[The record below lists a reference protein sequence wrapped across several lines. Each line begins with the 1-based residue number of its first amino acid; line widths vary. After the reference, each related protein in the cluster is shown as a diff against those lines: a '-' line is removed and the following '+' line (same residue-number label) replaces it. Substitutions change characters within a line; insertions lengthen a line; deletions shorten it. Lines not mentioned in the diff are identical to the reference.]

1 MLLTLTV
8 SAKRPVLTGRR
19 GKVDLLTLPARIR
32 EELGLHGMNLA
43 TDMLAGADRST
54 ISGLRDA
61 ADKSRCA
68 CLLLIELN
76 ALPLTSM
83 RADGEKAQARVMN
96 ILEAASLLG
105 CNSAAIGIA
114 GPKTDLAAEHAIER
128 LKPIV
133 ERAESLEVNLL
144 LSPREGL
151 TEEPDD
157 LTGLIK
163 RVGGFRIGTF
173 PDFAA
178 AQRSDDPAG
187 YLRRLTPYASV
198 VQATTMEFGDPPEPE
213 DTPVSEAKPAKPESE
228 PSDPAEA
235 LLAAIESL
243 DDEVY
248 PVAPH
253 IGYDLEPM
261 LKSVVSV
268 GFDGTMAISYEGEG
282 DPTLGVERSRDALE
296 DVLDQLASSTE

>member
-8 SAKRPVLTGRR
+8 SAKRPVLTGSR
-19 GKVDLLTLPARIR
+19 GKVELLSLPTRIR

-43 TDMLAGADRST
+43 TDLLAGANRST
-54 ISGLRDA
+54 ITGLRDA

-68 CLLLIELN
+68 CLLLIELP
-76 ALPLTSM
+76 ALPLTSIK
-83 RADGEKAQARVMN
+83 ADGDKAQARVMN

-105 CNSAAIGIA
+105 CNSAAISIA
-114 GPKTDLAAEHAIER
+114 GPNTDLAAEHAIER

-133 ERAESLEVNLL
+133 DRAESLEVNLL
-144 LSPREGL
+144 LSPYEGL
-151 TEEPDD
+151 TQEPDD

-198 VQATTMEFGDPPEPE
+198 VQATTVEFGEPPEPE
-213 DTPVSEAKPAKPESE
+213 EVTAPAAPPKAEVE

-253 IGYDLEPM
+253 TAYDLEPM
-261 LKSVVSV
+261 MKSVVSV
-268 GFDGTMAISYEGEG
+268 GFDGTLAISYEGEG
-282 DPTLGVERSRDALE
+282 DGTLGVERSRDALE